1 MRHFPD
7 LDCGPTKVV
16 VRSRELK
23 WVSADGLM
31 GTMNQLFNLCGKP
44 TGWFGRFLLRNMN
57 SRHSKLTDWG
67 LKHIS
72 INNHDTILEIGC
84 GGGRT
89 VAKLAAIATEGK
101 VYGIDH
107 SETSVAVARR
117 TNEQW
122 IEMGRV
128 DIRQGSVSH
137 LPFADDMFDL
147 ATAVE
152 THYFWPDLPG
162 DMREVLRVLKPG
174 GKLIMIAEAY
184 KGGKHDFWIQKA
196 GKLTTMAI
204 LSINEQSELFSKA
217 GYSDI
222 QMIEMYDKGWL
233 CGSGRKPA

>member
-1 MRHFPD
+1 
-7 LDCGPTKVV
+7 
-16 VRSRELK
+16 
-23 WVSADGLM
+23 
-31 GTMNQLFNLCGKP
+31 
-44 TGWFGRFLLRNMN
+44 MN

-67 LKHIS
+67 LHRIS
-72 INNHDTILEIGC
+72 ITNHDIGC

-89 VAKLAAIATEGK
+89 IAKLAAIATEGK
-101 VYGIDH
+101 VHGIDL
-107 SETSVAVARR
+107 SETSIAVARK

-137 LPFADDMFDL
+137 LPFADNTFDL

-174 GKLIMIAEAY
+174 GQLIMIAEAY
-184 KGGKHDFWIQKA
+184 KGGKYDLWIRSA
-196 GKLTTMAI
+196 GKLTNMAI

-217 GYSDI
+217 GYADI
-222 QMIEMYDKGWL
+222 QIHEMYVKGWL
-233 CGSGRKPA
+233 CGSGRKNA